1 MVVVEDIVYEIEC
14 FGVKVI
20 VLCIDVLYDVDVC
33 YVIDMMVDIFGC
45 FDFVFNN
52 VGIVLCGVLVVEFDE
67 DEWDCMFVVN
77 LKGVWLCIW
86 YECWY
91 ML

>member
-1 MVVVEDIVYEIEC
+1 
-14 FGVKVI
+14 
-20 VLCIDVLYDVDVC
+20 
-33 YVIDMMVDIFGC
+33 MMVDIFGC